1 VPERT
6 RSQPLPSLTQIDINH
21 PISSDVK
28 QLIASALAQVLT
40 PLGVRYKCSVQ
51 PYQPDSQRKYPG
63 TTPKVSSFKPL
74 EYRLRVLCY
83 SKKSLDYQILAE
95 PIAKKLR
102 SLNLQGFHDAIVQFD
117 RAGSQVGELRLRLN
131 LTPPGVM
138 FENWARWGDVQSIA
152 KLLNIALADEAMQVS
167 IALKNLT
174 LHIFCTLDKPRTLKT
189 ALRLSA
195 TFPSRKTALDII
207 TPLLTKLS
215 PQGIQGATI
224 YGVKTVPDPGEVV
237 EESPIWTHW
246 LDLPGMSNPRFSP
259 TSLIL
264 AEHGNKHAVKFVLER
279 FLNPDLEQYCATGGI
294 SLSLLRRNRVLN
306 IMSEA
311 PICPLQ
317 SQVAPTVVK
326 ILRQLSLQNIR
337 GVRVYGRI
345 SGQSKPQWTYGVD
358 FDDLPL
364 ELPPV
369 ASQPKYVAAPVAKV
383 GVGEQMR
390 AYLLTTGIWKPQ
402 LQSPKVAQLSTIPKF
417 RWEPSL
423 LSLLGTGLVLAIA
436 GDWLLAAGLGKTL
449 SANKT
454 ESTVA
459 KSPLSFNNPLLE
471 EKLAQYQ
478 SICAKQGVPDVLI
491 VGSSRALRGIDPDVL
506 QSNLGSQGYPD
517 LKIYNFG
524 INGATARTVD
534 LLLRQVL
541 TAKQLPKLII
551 WADGSRAF
559 NSGRIDRTYE
569 AIVASNRYRQSILMS
584 GGSNNNQ
591 SPLFQVQ
598 TAVKSSYEAIDTV
611 VSNGFGQVSPVYHHR
626 GEMKSWLQSKLPTL
640 GNLDSS
646 GSEMNLD
653 SDTNKNWKYSAN
665 GFLPLEVK
673 FDPNTYYQHYTK
685 VTGASDGDYGNFQLA
700 GSQHQALQQVID
712 LLSDR
717 KIPLVFVNLPL
728 TDIYLDKYRKTHE
741 TAFKQYMQQSANL
754 KRLTFV
760 DLDGLFNTRYN
771 LFSDPSHLNQFG
783 ANEVSSQLAKIS
795 SIPWQR

>member
-1 VPERT
+1 MPEHT
-6 RSQPLPSLTQIDINH
+6 RSQPPPSVTEIETNSIN
-21 PISSDVK
+21 SDVK
-28 QLIASALAQVLT
+28 QVITLALAQVLT
-40 PLGVRYKCSVQ
+40 PLGLRFKCSIQ

-83 SKKSLDYQILAE
+83 SKKSLDYQLLAE
-95 PIAKKLR
+95 PLARKLR

-117 RAGSQVGELRLRLN
+117 RSGSQVGELRLRLN
-131 LTPPGVM
+131 LTPPGIM

-152 KLLNIALADEAMQVS
+152 KLLNLALTDEEMQVS

-189 ALRLSA
+189 SLRLSA
-195 TFPSRKTALDII
+195 TFPSRKNALDII

-224 YGVKTVPDPGEVV
+224 YGVKTAPDLGEVI

-246 LDLPGMSNPRFSP
+246 LDLPGMNNPRFSP
-259 TSLIL
+259 TALIL
-264 AEHGNKHAVKFVLER
+264 AERGNKHAVKFVLER

-326 ILRQLSLQNIR
+326 ILRQLALPNIR
-337 GVRVYGRI
+337 GVRVYGRV

-358 FDDLPL
+358 FDSLPL

-369 ASQPKYVAAPVAKV
+369 ASPPKSVAQPAVTKIG
-383 GVGEQMR
+383 GVEQLR
-390 AYLLTTGIWKPQ
+390 EYLLMTKIWKSQ
-402 LQSPKVAQLSTIPKF
+402 LQSVKVAQLSTIPKF

-423 LSLLGTGLVLAIA
+423 LLLGMGLVLAIA

-449 SANKT
+449 VTGKK
-454 ESTVA
+454 ESIVST
-459 KSPLSFNNPLLE
+459 PILSFNNSLLE

-506 QSNLGSQGYPD
+506 RRSLEARGHSD

-541 TAKQLPKLII
+541 TAKQLPKLIV
-551 WADGSRAF
+551 WADGARAF

-569 AIVASNRYRQSILMS
+569 NIVSSNRYRQSILMS
-584 GGSNNNQ
+584 GGSNNSQ

-598 TAVKSSYEAIDTV
+598 TVVKSSYEAIDTAIG
-611 VSNGFGQVSPVYHHR
+611 SGFSQVSPVYHR
-626 GEMKSWLQSKLPTL
+626 RAEMKSWLQSQLPMM
-640 GNLDSS
+640 GNLDNH
-646 GSEMNLD
+646 G
-653 SDTNKNWKYSAN
+653 SDTHSDADSNKNWKYN
-665 GFLPLEVK
+665 PDGFLPLAVK

-685 VTGASDGDYGNFQLA
+685 VTGSGDGDYGNFQLA

-712 LLSDR
+712 LLANR

-728 TDIYLDKYRKTHE
+728 TDIYLDKYRQVHE
-741 TAFKQYMQQSANL
+741 MTFKQYMQESANL
-754 KRLTFV
+754 KKLTFV
-760 DLDGLFNTRYN
+760 DLDGSFNTKYD

-783 ANEVSSQLAKIS
+783 ANEVSLQLSKTA
-795 SIPWQR
+795 SIPWQK

>member
-1 VPERT
+1 VPEHT
-6 RSQPLPSLTQIDINH
+6 RSQPKPFVPEID
-21 PISSDVK
+21 SVSFEVK
-28 QLIASALAQVLT
+28 QLITSALAQVLT
-40 PLGVRYKCSVQ
+40 PMGVKFKCSIQ
-51 PYQPDSQRKYPG
+51 PYQSESQRKYPG

-74 EYRLRVLCY
+74 TYRLRVLCY
-83 SKKSLDYQILAE
+83 SQKSLNYQILAE
-95 PIAKKLR
+95 PLAKKLR

-117 RAGSQVGELRLRLN
+117 RSGSQVGELRLRLN
-131 LTPPGVM
+131 LTPSGIM
-138 FENWARWGDVQSIA
+138 FEKWARWGDVQSIA
-152 KLLNIALADEAMQVS
+152 KLLNLALADEEMQVS

-207 TPLLTKLS
+207 TPILTKLS

-224 YGVKTVPDPGEVV
+224 YGVKTVPDLGEAV

-264 AEHGNKHAVKFVLER
+264 AERGNKHAIEFVLER

-294 SLSLLRRNRVLN
+294 SLSLLRRNHVLN

-317 SQVAPTVVK
+317 SQVAPSVVK
-326 ILRQLSLQNIR
+326 ILRQFALPNIR

-358 FDDLPL
+358 FASLPL

-369 ASQPKYVAAPVAKV
+369 ASPRKAVPQPVVTKIG
-383 GVGEQMR
+383 GVEQIR
-390 AYLLTTGIWKPQ
+390 AYLLLTNIWKSQ
-402 LQSPKVAQLSTIPKF
+402 LQSVKVAQLSTIPKF

-423 LSLLGTGLVLAIA
+423 LLLGIGLVLAVA
-436 GDWLLAAGLGKTL
+436 SDWLLAAGLGKTL
-449 SANKT
+449 VGGKIA
-454 ESTVA
+454 STVVT
-459 KSPLSFNNPLLE
+459 SPLSFNNPLLE
-471 EKLAQYQ
+471 EKLAHYR

-491 VGSSRALRGIDPDVL
+491 VGSSRALRGIDPAVL
-506 QSNLGSQGYPD
+506 QRSLGESGYSD

-534 LLLRQVL
+534 LLLRQIL
-541 TAKQLPKLII
+541 TVKQLPKLVI
-551 WADGSRAF
+551 WADGARAF

-569 AIVASNRYRQSILMS
+569 NIISSNRYRQSILMS
-584 GGSNNNQ
+584 GGNNNNQ

-598 TAVKSSYEAIDTV
+598 TAVKSTYEAIDTATT
-611 VSNGFGQVSPVYHHR
+611 SGFSLVSPVYRHR
-626 GEMKSWLQSKLPTL
+626 EQMKGWLQSQLPL
-640 GNLDSS
+640 MGNLDNHH
-646 GSEMNLD
+646 SEMNLD
-653 SDTNKNWKYSAN
+653 ADINKNWKYN
-665 GFLPLEVK
+665 PDGFLPLEVK
-673 FDPNTYYQHYTK
+673 FNPNTYYQHYTK

-700 GSQHQALQQVID
+700 GSQHQALQQVVD
-712 LLSDR
+712 LLADR

-728 TDIYLDKYRKTHE
+728 TDIYLDKYRQTHE
-741 TAFKQYMQQSANL
+741 TAFKQYMQESANL

-760 DLDGLFNTRYN
+760 DLDGSLNTRYD

-783 ANEVSSQLAKIS
+783 ATEVSSRLAKIS
-795 SIPWQR
+795 SIPWGK

>member
-1 VPERT
+1 VPEHT
-6 RSQPLPSLTQIDINH
+6 RSQPSPSVTEIDIN
-21 PISSDVK
+21 PIRSDVK

-51 PYQPDSQRKYPG
+51 PYQPDSQLKYPG

-83 SKKSLDYQILAE
+83 SQKSLNYQILAE
-95 PIAKKLR
+95 PLAKKLR

-117 RAGSQVGELRLRLN
+117 RSGSQVGELRLRLN

-152 KLLNIALADEAMQVS
+152 KLLNIALADEEMQVS

-195 TFPSRKTALDII
+195 TFPSRKNALDII

-224 YGVKTVPDPGEVV
+224 YGVKTPPEFGEVV

-246 LDLPGMSNPRFSP
+246 LDLPGMNNPRFSP

-264 AEHGNKHAVKFVLER
+264 AERGNKHAVKFVLER

-294 SLSLLRRNRVLN
+294 CLSLLRRNRVLN

-358 FDDLPL
+358 FDTLPL

-369 ASQPKYVAAPVAKV
+369 ASPPKSVAAPVAKV
-383 GVGEQMR
+383 GSVEQIR
-390 AYLLTTGIWKPQ
+390 DYLLTTKIWKSQ

-423 LSLLGTGLVLAIA
+423 LLLGMGLVLAIA
-436 GDWLLAAGLGKTL
+436 GDWLLAAGLGKILLTG
-449 SANKT
+449 KT

-459 KSPLSFNNPLLE
+459 TSLLSFNNPLLE
-471 EKLAQYQ
+471 EKLTQYR
-478 SICAKQGVPDVLI
+478 SICAKQGV
-491 VGSSRALRGIDPDVL
+491 SRFIILELMGQLLVP
-506 QSNLGSQGYPD
+506 S
-517 LKIYNFG
+517 IY
-524 INGATARTVD
+524 
-534 LLLRQVL
+534 
-541 TAKQLPKLII
+541 
-551 WADGSRAF
+551 
-559 NSGRIDRTYE
+559 YC
-569 AIVASNRYRQSILMS
+569 
-584 GGSNNNQ
+584 
-591 SPLFQVQ
+591 
-598 TAVKSSYEAIDTV
+598 VKY
-611 VSNGFGQVSPVYHHR
+611 
-626 GEMKSWLQSKLPTL
+626 
-640 GNLDSS
+640 
-646 GSEMNLD
+646 
-653 SDTNKNWKYSAN
+653 
-665 GFLPLEVK
+665 
-673 FDPNTYYQHYTK
+673 
-685 VTGASDGDYGNFQLA
+685 
-700 GSQHQALQQVID
+700 
-712 LLSDR
+712 
-717 KIPLVFVNLPL
+717 
-728 TDIYLDKYRKTHE
+728 
-741 TAFKQYMQQSANL
+741 
-754 KRLTFV
+754 
-760 DLDGLFNTRYN
+760 
-771 LFSDPSHLNQFG
+771 
-783 ANEVSSQLAKIS
+783 
-795 SIPWQR
+795 

>member
-1 VPERT
+1 VPEHT
-6 RSQPLPSLTQIDINH
+6 RSQPKPFVPKIEID
-21 PISSDVK
+21 PIGDDVK
-28 QLIASALAQVLT
+28 QLIASALSQVLT
-40 PLGVRYKCSVQ
+40 SMGVRFKCSIQ
-51 PYQPDSQRKYPG
+51 PYQPDSQPKYPG
-63 TTPKVSSFKPL
+63 TTPKLSSFKPL
-74 EYRLRVLCY
+74 SYRLRVLCY
-83 SKKSLDYQILAE
+83 SQKSLDYQILAE
-95 PIAKKLR
+95 PLAKKLR
-102 SLNLQGFHDAIVQFD
+102 SLNLHSFHDAIVQFD
-117 RAGSQVGELRLRLN
+117 RSGSQVGELRLRLN
-131 LTPPGVM
+131 LTPSGIM

-152 KLLNIALADEAMQVS
+152 KLLNLALADEEMQVS
-167 IALKNLT
+167 IALKNLS

-224 YGVKTVPDPGEVV
+224 YGVKTVPDLDEVA

-294 SLSLLRRNRVLN
+294 TLSLLRRNRVLN

-326 ILRQLSLQNIR
+326 IIRQLALANIR

-358 FDDLPL
+358 FDSLPL

-369 ASQPKYVAAPVAKV
+369 ASQPRSVAAPTVTKIGLA
-383 GVGEQMR
+383 EQLREYM
-390 AYLLTTGIWKPQ
+390 LMTGIWKLQ
-402 LQSPKVAQLSTIPKF
+402 LQSPKVAQLSTIPQF

-423 LSLLGTGLVLAIA
+423 LLLGIGLVIAVA
-436 GDWLLAAGLGKTL
+436 GDWLLAAGLEKTFSTGK
-449 SANKT
+449 K

-459 KSPLSFNNPLLE
+459 TSLLSFNNPLLD
-471 EKLAQYQ
+471 EKLAQYR

-491 VGSSRALRGIDPDVL
+491 VGSSRALRGVDPDVL
-506 QSNLGSQGYPD
+506 QRSLGKSGHPD
-517 LKIYNFG
+517 LKIYNVG
-524 INGATARTVD
+524 INGATAQTVD

-541 TAKQLPKLII
+541 TAKQLPKLVI
-551 WADGSRAF
+551 WADGARAF

-569 AIVASNRYRQSILMS
+569 NIISSNRYRQSILMS
-584 GGSNNNQ
+584 GGSNNHQ

-598 TAVKSSYEAIDTV
+598 TAVKSSYEAIDTATT
-611 VSNGFGQVSPVYHHR
+611 SGFGRVSPVYHHR
-626 GEMKSWLQSKLPTL
+626 AEMKSWLRSQLPTM
-640 GNLDSS
+640 GNLESH

-653 SDTNKNWKYSAN
+653 SDTNKNWKYN
-665 GFLPLEVK
+665 PDGFLPLAVK

-685 VTGASDGDYGNFQLA
+685 VTGSGDGDYGNFQLA
-700 GSQHQALQQVID
+700 GSQHQALQQVMD
-712 LLSDR
+712 LLAQR
-717 KIPLVFVNLPL
+717 QIPLVFVNLPL
-728 TDIYLDKYRKTHE
+728 TDIYLDKYRQTHE
-741 TAFKQYMQQSANL
+741 ATFKQYMQESANL

-760 DLDGLFNTRYN
+760 DLDGSLNTRYD

-783 ANEVSSQLAKIS
+783 ATEVSSQLAKIS
-795 SIPWQR
+795 SIPWGK

>member
-1 VPERT
+1 VPEHT
-6 RSQPLPSLTQIDINH
+6 RSQPKPSVTEIKIN
-21 PISSDVK
+21 PISDDVK
-28 QLIASALAQVLT
+28 QLITSALSQVLT
-40 PLGVRYKCSVQ
+40 SMGIRFKCSVQ
-51 PYQPDSQRKYPG
+51 PYQPDSQPKYPG

-74 EYRLRVLCY
+74 AYRLRVLCY
-83 SKKSLDYQILAE
+83 CQKSLDYRLLAE
-95 PIAKKLR
+95 PLARKLR

-117 RAGSQVGELRLRLN
+117 RSGSQVGELRLRLN
-131 LTPPGVM
+131 LTPSGIM

-152 KLLNIALADEAMQVS
+152 KLLNLALADEEMQVS

-195 TFPSRKTALDII
+195 TFPSRKTAIDII

-224 YGVKTVPDPGEVV
+224 YGVKTSPDLDVFA

-326 ILRQLSLQNIR
+326 MIRQLALPNIR
-337 GVRVYGRI
+337 GVRVYGRV

-358 FDDLPL
+358 FDALPL

-369 ASQPKYVAAPVAKV
+369 ASQPKSVAAPAAAKIG
-383 GVGEQMR
+383 GVKLFRE
-390 AYLLTTGIWKPQ
+390 YLLMTGIWKSQ
-402 LQSPKVAQLSTIPKF
+402 LQSAKVAPLSTIPKF

-423 LSLLGTGLVLAIA
+423 LLLGLGLVLAISS
-436 GDWLLAAGLGKTL
+436 DWLLAAGLEQVF
-449 SANKT
+449 SASKKD
-454 ESTVA
+454 STVA
-459 KSPLSFNNPLLE
+459 ISPLSFNNSLLD
-471 EKLAQYQ
+471 EKLLQYR

-491 VGSSRALRGIDPDVL
+491 VGSSRALRGVNPDVL
-506 QSNLGSQGYPD
+506 QRSLGEGNYAD

-541 TAKQLPKLII
+541 TAKELPKLVI
-551 WADGSRAF
+551 WADGARAF

-569 AIVASNRYRQSILMS
+569 NIISSTRYRQSILMS
-584 GGSNNNQ
+584 GGSNNQ

-598 TAVKSSYEAIDTV
+598 TAVKSSYQAIDTAIG
-611 VSNGFGQVSPVYHHR
+611 SGFSQVSPVYHHR
-626 GEMKSWLQSKLPTL
+626 GEMKTWLQSQLPTM
-640 GNLDSS
+640 GNLEGSS
-646 GSEMNLD
+646 SQSNLD
-653 SDTNKNWKYSAN
+653 TDTNKNWKYN
-665 GFLPLEVK
+665 PDGFLPLAIK
-673 FDPNTYYQHYTK
+673 FDPNTYYQHHAK
-685 VTGASDGDYGNFQLA
+685 VTGAGDGDYGNFQLA
-700 GSQHQALQQVID
+700 GSQHQALQQVVD
-712 LLSDR
+712 LLAQR

-728 TDIYLDKYRKTHE
+728 TDIYLDKYRQTHE
-741 TAFKQYMQQSANL
+741 IAFKQYMQESANS

-760 DLDGLFNTRYN
+760 DLDGSLNTRYD

-783 ANEVSSQLAKIS
+783 ATEVSSQLGKIL
-795 SIPWQR
+795 SIPWGK

>member
-1 VPERT
+1 VPEHT
-6 RSQPLPSLTQIDINH
+6 RSQPSPSVTEIDIN
-21 PISSDVK
+21 PIRSDVK

-83 SKKSLDYQILAE
+83 SQKSLDYQVLAE
-95 PIAKKLR
+95 PLARKLR

-117 RAGSQVGELRLRLN
+117 RSGSQVGELRLRLN

-152 KLLNIALADEAMQVS
+152 KLINIALADEAMQVS

-195 TFPSRKTALDII
+195 TFPSRKTALEII
-207 TPLLTKLS
+207 TPLLLKLS

-224 YGVKTVPDPGEVV
+224 YGVKTPPERGEVV
-237 EESPIWTHW
+237 NESPIWTHW

-264 AEHGNKHAVKFVLER
+264 AERGNKHAVKFVLER

-326 ILRQLSLQNIR
+326 ILNQLSLQNIR

-358 FDDLPL
+358 FDPLPL
-364 ELPPV
+364 ELSPV
-369 ASQPKYVAAPVAKV
+369 ASQPKSVAAPVAKV
-383 GVGEQMR
+383 GIMEQMR
-390 AYLLTTGIWKPQ
+390 EHLVTTGIWKAQ
-402 LQSPKVAQLSTIPKF
+402 LELPKVAQLSTIPKF

-423 LSLLGTGLVLAIA
+423 LSLLGAGLVLAIA

-449 SANKT
+449 LTGKS

-459 KSPLSFNNPLLE
+459 TSPLSFNNPLLE

-491 VGSSRALRGIDPDVL
+491 VGSSRALRGVDPDVL
-506 QSNLGSQGYPD
+506 QRSLGERGHPD
-517 LKIYNFG
+517 LRIYNFG

-534 LLLRQVL
+534 LLLRQLL

-551 WADGSRAF
+551 WADGARAF

-569 AIVASNRYRQSILMS
+569 AIVSSNRYRQSILMS

-598 TAVKSSYEAIDTV
+598 TAVKSSYEAIDTAI
-611 VSNGFGQVSPVYHHR
+611 SNGFSRVSPIYHHR
-626 GEMKSWLQSKLPTL
+626 AEMKSWLQSQLPTI
-640 GNLDSS
+640 GNPDTH

-653 SDTNKNWKYSAN
+653 ADTTKNWKYISN

-712 LLSDR
+712 LLGNR

-728 TDIYLDKYRKTHE
+728 TDIYLDKYRQTHE
-741 TAFKQYMQQSANL
+741 NAFKQYMQESANL

-760 DLDGLFNTRYN
+760 DLDGLLNTRYD

-795 SIPWQR
+795 SIPWQK